1 MANAIAEGEEEK
13 DSWSSATSILLK
25 PRERDWLYQ
34 MSLLVLSPHSV
45 CSMYRTMIMIYCPAL
60 ALNVNYI
67 AKQERLEG
75 RCRCVC
81 RKWQRVE
88 GRSDM

>member
-1 MANAIAEGEEEK
+1 MAHALLRERKRKTAGHVLP
-13 DSWSSATSILLK
+13 SVLLK

-34 MSLLVLSPHSV
+34 TALLVLSPHRV
-45 CSMYRTMIMIYCPAL
+45 CSMHRTMIMIYCPAL
-60 ALNVNYI
+60 ALNDNYI
-67 AKQERLEG
+67 AQQERVEG

-88 GRSDM
+88 GQSNV